1 MRIVSGKVR
10 LSKYLGYTYVTGDVE
25 DVLALM
31 KAIRDSL
38 GRNTEDVN
46 DTIRILEHFEEFYE
60 TMKRRSKDYI
70 APKKSEADLVRGV
83 AVVEKIRLMKEQGV
97 NKAIIIFDKRVD
109 DDLLRRAASEAGI
122 ELLIE

>member
-1 MRIVSGKVR
+1 
-10 LSKYLGYTYVTGDVE
+10 
-25 DVLALM
+25 M

-46 DTIRILEHFEEFYE
+46 DTIRILEHFDEFYDS
-60 TMKRRSKDYI
+60 MKRRSRDYI
-70 APKKSEADLVRGV
+70 APKKNEADLVKGI

-109 DDLLRRAASEAGI
+109 DELIRKAASEAGI
-122 ELLIE
+122 NLLTE

>member
-1 MRIVSGKVR
+1 MGGKVR
-10 LSKYLGYTYVTGDVE
+10 LSKYLGYTYVTGEVE

-31 KAIRDSL
+31 RAIRDSL

-70 APKKSEADLVRGV
+70 SPKKSEADLVRGV

-97 NKAIIIFDKRVD
+97 NEAIVIFDKRVD
-109 DDLLRRAASEAGI
+109 DALLRRAAAEAGV
-122 ELLIE
+122 EVLTE

>member
-1 MRIVSGKVR
+1 MSGKVR
-10 LSKYLGYTYVTGDVE
+10 LSKYLGYTYVTGEVE

-38 GRNTEDVN
+38 GRNIEDVN

-60 TMKRRSKDYI
+60 TMKRRSRDYI

-97 NKAIIIFDKRVD
+97 SKAIIIFDKRVD
-109 DDLLRRAASEAGI
+109 EDLLRKAASNAGI
-122 ELLIE
+122 EILVGG